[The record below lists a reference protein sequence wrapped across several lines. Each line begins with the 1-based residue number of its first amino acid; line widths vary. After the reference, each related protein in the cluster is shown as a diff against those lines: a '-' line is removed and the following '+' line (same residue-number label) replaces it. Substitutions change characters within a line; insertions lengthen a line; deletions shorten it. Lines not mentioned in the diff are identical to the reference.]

1 MRSFDEDS
9 VGATIITGNGNSFV
23 EEAVEVFNAN
33 GFVVATSG
41 DVEIDAEN
49 GADFFK
55 EAFESTA
62 IINHN
67 NAAKTNLEKDVLD
80 KEASKIVGG
89 YIGSGR
95 NQDKPSKIAHGIEKV
110 SFAAIVGNVAR
121 CPKVHMQIVEGA
133 AKRPRETKFTIAR
146 NGTVGSK
153 AMRALENPVGNV
165 FTAVRP
171 KEAETNA
178 MERFVDAHVAGSWGG
193 MVRGKDVTAE
203 RRRDNDQHKHL
214 GIVLNGLEHN

>member
-1 MRSFDEDS
+1 VGGFDKNS
-9 VGATIITGNGNSFV
+9 VGATIIGGNGDSFIQKPMK
-23 EEAVEVFNAN
+23 VFNADC
-33 GFVVATSG
+33 FVVAFG
-41 DVEIDAEN
+41 GYVEGNVEEE
-49 GADFFK
+49 ADGFK

-121 CPKVHMQIVEGA
+121 CPKVHMQYVEGA
-133 AKRPRETKFTIAR
+133 AKRPRENKFTIAR